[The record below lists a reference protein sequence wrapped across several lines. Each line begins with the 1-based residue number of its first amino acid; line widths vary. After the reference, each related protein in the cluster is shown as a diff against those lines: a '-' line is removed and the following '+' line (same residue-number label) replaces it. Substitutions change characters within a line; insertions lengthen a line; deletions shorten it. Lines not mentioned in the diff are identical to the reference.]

1 MAKLDRTFWRV
12 TRLTGLV
19 VREVIGWV
27 LLVSGLN
34 VFRICFQYLNH
45 ALVIE
50 GFIAAII
57 GVMLFRGG
65 LQLVK
70 VAVAARALRNEPV
83 LPTQFMTR

>member
-1 MAKLDRTFWRV
+1 MAKLDRSFWRAM
-12 TRLTGLV
+12 RISGLV

-34 VFRICFQYLNH
+34 VFRICFRYLNH

-57 GVMLFRGG
+57 GIMLFRGG

-70 VAVAARALRNEPV
+70 VAVAARAIRHEPTM
-83 LPTQFMTR
+83 PTQVATR